1 MNEKAQVSHDQLPGD
16 LAIWIFIFAELL
28 VFGIFFI
35 GYTIVRSQNIDLF
48 NELQPTL
55 NAQIG
60 AINTV
65 LLISS
70 SYFVVRSI
78 RAIDVHN
85 INKSAIWM
93 LLAIVCSCMFLVFK
107 SHEFYGKFSTGISLS
122 TNIFYMFYLSLTFFH
137 YLHVILGLV
146 ILVALWVNI
155 RAGRY
160 TADSKHG
167 LESGAAYWHM
177 VDLVWIVMFP
187 LVYVIH

>member
-1 MNEKAQVSHDQLPGD
+1 MNEKALSSHEPLPGD

-35 GYTIVRSQNIDLF
+35 GYTVVRSNNIDLF
-48 NELQPTL
+48 NESQLTL
-55 NAQIG
+55 NAHVG

-78 RAIDVHN
+78 RAIDIN
-85 INKSAIWM
+85 DINKSGVWM
-93 LLAIVCSCMFLVFK
+93 LFAILCSCLFLVLK
-107 SHEFYGKFSTGISLS
+107 SHEFYGKFSVGINLS

-137 YLHVILGLV
+137 YMHVILGLV
-146 ILVALWVNI
+146 ILLALWINI
-155 RAGRY
+155 RSGRY
-160 TADSKHG
+160 SAESKHG

>member
-1 MNEKAQVSHDQLPGD
+1 MSEKTCVSREPLPGD

-28 VFGIFFI
+28 VFGLFFI
-35 GYTIVRSQNIDLF
+35 GYAVARSNNVDLF
-48 NELQPTL
+48 NESQLTL

-70 SYFVVRSI
+70 SYCVVRSI
-78 RAIDVHN
+78 RAIEFN
-85 INKSAIWM
+85 NLNTSALWM
-93 LLAIVCSCMFLVFK
+93 LFSIVCACFFVLLK
-107 SHEFYGKFSTGISLS
+107 SHELYGKFATGITLS
-122 TNIFYMFYLSLTFFH
+122 TNTFYMFYLSLTFFH
-137 YLHVILGLV
+137 YMHVILGII

-155 RAGRY
+155 RAGKY
-160 TADSKHG
+160 EADSKHG

>member
-1 MNEKAQVSHDQLPGD
+1 MNKKIHKDYDPLPGD

-28 VFGIFFI
+28 VFALFFI
-35 GYTIVRSQNIDLF
+35 GYVITRSYNIDLF
-48 NELQPTL
+48 NESQLTL
-55 NAQIG
+55 NAHIG

-70 SYFVVRSI
+70 SYFVVHSI
-78 RAIDVHN
+78 RAIDRNN
-85 INKSAIWM
+85 INKSAIGM
-93 LLAIVCSCMFLVFK
+93 LLAIICACLFLILK
-107 SHEFYGKFSTGISLS
+107 SYEFYGKFSAGITLS
-122 TNIFYMFYLSLTFFH
+122 TNTFYMFYLSLTFFH
-137 YLHVILGLV
+137 YMHVILGLV

-155 RAGRY
+155 RSGKY